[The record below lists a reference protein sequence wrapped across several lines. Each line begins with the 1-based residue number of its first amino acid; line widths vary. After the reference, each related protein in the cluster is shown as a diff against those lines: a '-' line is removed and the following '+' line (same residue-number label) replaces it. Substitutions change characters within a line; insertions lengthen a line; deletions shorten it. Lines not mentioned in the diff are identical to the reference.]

1 MYVFDVTKPITL
13 LLMLVVTVLLIFL
26 GKEVKKSYIPA
37 IGLVIHLILAVM
49 HSVQL
54 GLVQGTAYESFY
66 SILIGCITIDAVM
79 YGLIDIANIENLE
92 KAPPDIKSINP
103 VNPFVVIASFN
114 ANISTPGT
122 VI

>member
-1 MYVFDVTKPITL
+1 MCSVAIDKSLVIMYNNYILTRGIIRLKGAVIFVY
-13 LLMLVVTVLLIFL
+13 LLIFCL
-26 GKEVKKSYIPA
+26 PTSPP
-37 IGLVIHLILAVM
+37 
-49 HSVQL
+49 
-54 GLVQGTAYESFY
+54 SFINF
-66 SILIGCITIDAVM
+66 SNEGIIIANNWITIDAVI

-114 ANISTPGT
+114 ATASTPGT